1 MAALLMSMRSAHS
14 IGTAAPPP
22 PPPSPP
28 HEEWLLHPRS
38 LLGGPP
44 APMPAS
50 GTPQWTGP
58 GASAKPRSNAKLA
71 VEHTRGSPPAPV
83 PAAVGGGAVPP
94 ECRRIQ
100 HASWSGSWE
109 SVGAADQ
116 ALWKSAKV
124 SRRKPPAVALLPC
137 TASPPPR
144 R

>member
-1 MAALLMSMRSAHS
+1 MAALLMVMRSAHS
-14 IGTAAPPP
+14 TGSAAAAPPP
-22 PPPSPP
+22 P
-28 HEEWLLHPRS
+28 HDGWLLQPRS

-44 APMPAS
+44 APMPAT

-58 GASAKPRSNAKLA
+58 GAASKPRSNTKLA

-83 PAAVGGGAVPP
+83 PTAGAGTVPP

-124 SRRKPPAVALLPC
+124 IRRQPPAVMLLPF
-137 TASPPPR
+137 TAFAPFHGC
-144 R
+144 